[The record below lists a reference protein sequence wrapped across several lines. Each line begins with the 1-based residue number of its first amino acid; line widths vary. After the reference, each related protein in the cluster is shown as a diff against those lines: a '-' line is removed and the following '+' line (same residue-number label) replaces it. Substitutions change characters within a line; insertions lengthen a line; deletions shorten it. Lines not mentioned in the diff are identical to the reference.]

1 MQVRRIAISAVLIV
15 LVCTPGFILAQ
26 GGGSP
31 GHWQLHPKPERGS
44 MRAIH
49 GMMSQMGGMM
59 EHMVDRIEA
68 GPLTPEQTKQMG
80 EMMGHMADMMQ
91 KLSGMTGSEVPQQM
105 APMLERM
112 TEMHKRM
119 MSMMA
124 VPPAA
129 PQQDKK

>member
-1 MQVRRIAISAVLIV
+1 
-15 LVCTPGFILAQ
+15 
-26 GGGSP
+26 
-31 GHWQLHPKPERGS
+31 
-44 MRAIH
+44 MREIH
-49 GMMSQMGGMM
+49 GMMYQMGGMM
-59 EHMVDRIEA
+59 EHMVDRIQA
-68 GPLTPEQTKQMG
+68 APLTPEQTKQMG

-91 KLSGMTGSEVPQQM
+91 KLSGMTGSEAPQQM
-105 APMLERM
+105 APMMERM